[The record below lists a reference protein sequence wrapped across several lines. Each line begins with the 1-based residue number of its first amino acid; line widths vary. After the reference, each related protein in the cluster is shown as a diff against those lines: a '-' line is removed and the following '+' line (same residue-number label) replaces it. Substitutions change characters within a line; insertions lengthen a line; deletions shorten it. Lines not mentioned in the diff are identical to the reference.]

1 MKKNGYFNENFY
13 RIVWIAVIC
22 LITGCVSRETYDD
35 VKYKNATLIEQVER
49 AGGLNR
55 QLQEYVDRHI
65 QESHAGENIVVPDF
79 TPHAIPSFVK
89 DSEIRELK
97 IEINRLKREGEFKE
111 KLIRELRNSLSIKDT
126 GITLKVERPKQE

>member
-1 MKKNGYFNENFY
+1 MIKKEYFNGDFS
-13 RIVWIAVIC
+13 RILGLIVIC

-35 VKYKNATLIEQVER
+35 VKYKNATLLEQVER

-97 IEINRLKREGEFKE
+97 IEINRLKREAGFKD

-126 GITLKVERPKQE
+126 GISLKVEQPKME